1 MLVVVT
7 VLAIFRGG
15 VTASCADAAVVT
27 HQSGESVVQSV
38 QHSRK
43 MLWLPIFGGY
53 SGGGGGA
60 GGAAAAA
67 SAATAAAANRRA
79 AAASYYAAARR
90 GGLTSGSG

>member
-7 VLAIFRGG
+7 VLAFFFGG
-15 VTASCADAAVVT
+15 VTACADADAVT
-27 HQSGESVVQSV
+27 HQSGDESVQSV

-43 MLWLPIFGGY
+43 MLWINFGGFTGN
-53 SGGGGGA
+53 SGGGGDA

-67 SAATAAAANRRA
+67 AAAAAANRRA

>member
-7 VLAIFRGG
+7 VLAIFGGGG
-15 VTASCADAAVVT
+15 VTASCADADAVT
-27 HQSGESVVQSV
+27 HQSGESVQSV

-60 GGAAAAA
+60 GGAAAAP
-67 SAATAAAANRRA
+67 SAAAAAAANRRA

>member
-7 VLAIFRGG
+7 VLAFFRGG
-15 VTASCADAAVVT
+15 VTASCADAAAVT
-27 HQSGESVVQSV
+27 HQSDESVVQSV

-43 MLWLPIFGGY
+43 MLWFGWGGY

-60 GGAAAAA
+60 GGAAAAP
-67 SAATAAAANRRA
+67 SAAAAAAANRRA